1 MGANGQAGSM
11 AIGNT
16 LMLLMKPP
24 TAQGG
29 SALKFSTSGTLPR
42 NPESIFS
49 ACTGLEACRVAWF
62 DRKRRLANPS
72 IFRRTT
78 AARFRLKFRHDYADI
93 RVVKPAPAKEK
104 PSASASLALP
114 GQRFVARQPILD
126 RSQNVF
132 GYELLFRNGVE
143 DYFNADPELAARSTL
158 DSSLLYGI
166 NTICDK
172 RRAFLN
178 CTCEVLFK
186 DLITLLPPNQTVA
199 EILETVEPEDRV
211 IAACKRLKAAGYLIA
226 LDDFA
231 PNDPRIP
238 LVEFADIIK
247 VDIRATRPEERA
259 GMMRRFGSPTCK
271 MLAEKLETPHEY
283 RQARDMGF
291 VYFQGYFFCRPE
303 VVIGREVPASR
314 LHYIRLLEMVSRR
327 EMDMRELERMLK
339 KEASICYRLLRYLNS
354 PLFGFVLEIKSIRH
368 AIAILG
374 EREMRR
380 WIRLVVT
387 VGAAEQRCSELVLM
401 GLARARFCELLSDRL
416 QSNTDLF
423 LMGLLSIM
431 DAILEVSM
439 DVLLEQLPVERETKT
454 ALLGQKSSLRPLY
467 QLMLAQESGE
477 WSQSSALAKQLK
489 LSDEE
494 VASAWWQALQWAQDA
509 ISGV

>member
-1 MGANGQAGSM
+1 
-11 AIGNT
+11 
-16 LMLLMKPP
+16 MLLMKPP

-29 SALKFSTSGTLPR
+29 SALSFPHFDITKVGFGPSLP
-42 NPESIFS
+42 S
-49 ACTGLEACRVAWF
+49 
-62 DRKRRLANPS
+62 
-72 IFRRTT
+72 
-78 AARFRLKFRHDYADI
+78 RLKFRHGYADI
-93 RVVKPAPAKEK
+93 RRVKPAPAREK
-104 PSASASLALP
+104 TSASHSLALP
-114 GQRFVARQPILD
+114 GQRFVARQPIFD

-166 NTICDK
+166 NTLCDK
-172 RRAFLN
+172 RRAFVN

-247 VDIRATRPEERA
+247 VDMRATRPEERA
-259 GMMRRFGSPTCK
+259 GMMRRFGSPKCK

-303 VVIGREVPASR
+303 IVIGREVPASR

-327 EMDMRELERMLK
+327 EMDMRELEKMLK
-339 KEASICYRLLRYLNS
+339 QEASICYRLLRYLNS
-354 PLFGFVLEIKSIRH
+354 PLFGFALEIKSIRH
-368 AIAILG
+368 AIAVLG

-439 DVLLEQLPVERETKT
+439 DVLLEQLPLERETKM
-454 ALLGQKSSLRPLY
+454 ALLGQNSSLRPLY

-509 ISGV
+509 TSGV

>member
-1 MGANGQAGSM
+1 MESREHLFGLHGTGCMQVAG
-11 AIGNT
+11 
-16 LMLLMKPP
+16 
-24 TAQGG
+24 
-29 SALKFSTSGTLPR
+29 
-42 NPESIFS
+42 
-49 ACTGLEACRVAWF
+49 F
-62 DRKRRLANPS
+62 DRKRRLANPL

-78 AARFRLKFRHDYADI
+78 AARFRLKFRHGYADI

-104 PSASASLALP
+104 PPASNSLALP

-178 CTCEVLFK
+178 CTREVLFK
-186 DLITLLPPNQTVA
+186 DLITLLPPHQTVA

-247 VDIRATRPEERA
+247 VDVRATRPEERA

-327 EMDMRELERMLK
+327 EMDMRELEGMLK

-477 WSQSSALAKQLK
+477 WTQSSALAKQLK

-509 ISGV
+509 TSGV